1 MNWGY
6 KILLV
11 IIGFIVTMLSMVYFA
26 YKQNNEMID
35 TNYYEKELKY
45 QTLIDASN
53 NLNKVTNDTLIK
65 QDIQGI
71 SIKIPRVLTSD
82 FNKGKIEF
90 IKNDNEKK
98 DIVFSF
104 SPDTNGVFKM
114 DLAKFSNGY
123 YTARINWENAKINYY
138 REQKF
143 IFAFSQ
149 LILAV

>member
-53 NLNKVTNDTLIK
+53 NLNNVTSDTLIK
-65 QDIQGI
+65 QDLHGI
-71 SIKIPRVLTSD
+71 SIKIPRVLISD
-82 FNKGKIEF
+82 FIKGKIEF

-98 DIVFSF
+98 DIVLNF

-114 DLAKFSNGY
+114 DLAKFSKGY
-123 YTARINWENAKINYY
+123 YTARINWENAKTTYY
-138 REQKF
+138 REQKLN
-143 IFAFSQ
+143 I
-149 LILAV
+149 IR